1 MLMGEKSAYILVLA
15 VVSLLGLGI
24 VMLLSTSVFIA
35 DRTDIYHDVHRQ
47 LVWLVLGVI
56 TCVFF
61 AVIDYRFWNRSRWL
75 WFGLSCMLLV
85 LCFLSP
91 FAQPANGAYRWIGGG
106 EFGFDFARLQPS
118 EMAKLAVIFMVA
130 GWCTNARECIREVR
144 AGFIYPLGIALIPVV
159 LIACETDMGT
169 AALLTCV
176 TLTMLFVA
184 GSRIWLFAGSAVLS
198 VFILAFAVIQNPNR
212 WQRFVAFMD
221 LEAHKTGLGLQQ
233 WRAKLALGE
242 GGLSGLGLGE
252 GREKLM
258 YLPFAHTDFI
268 FPMIGEEL
276 GARATLLVVFAFVIV
291 LIFGVLI
298 ANSAPDLFGK
308 LLGFGIVTL
317 ISIQAALNI
326 AVTTA
331 VLPNKGLPLPF
342 VSYGGSNLLFSL
354 AGIGILLNIYRQGS
368 SIKSDETEK
377 LFDRCR
383 AVPRI

>member
-1 MLMGEKSAYILVLA
+1 MGEKSAYILVLA

-35 DRTDIYHDVHRQ
+35 DRADIYHDVHRQ
-47 LVWLVLGVI
+47 LVWLLLGSV

-61 AVIDYRFWNRSRWL
+61 AVIDYRFWKRSRWI
-75 WFGLSCMLLV
+75 WFGVACSLLV
-85 LCFLSP
+85 LCFFHP
-91 FAQPANGAYRWIGGG
+91 FAQPANGAYRWVGGG

-118 EMAKLAVIFMVA
+118 EMAKLAVVFMIA
-130 GWCTNARECIREVR
+130 GWCAHVGERIREVR

-184 GSRIWLFAGSAVLS
+184 GSRVWLFAGSAVMSLL
-198 VFILAFAVIQNPNR
+198 VLALAVWRNPNR
-212 WQRFVAFMD
+212 WERFIAFMD

-276 GARATLLVVFAFVIV
+276 GARATLLVVFAFVVV

-298 ANSAPDLFGK
+298 ANSAPDSFGK

-317 ISIQAALNI
+317 ITVQAALNI
-326 AVTTA
+326 GVTTG

-342 VSYGGSNLLFSL
+342 VSYGGSNLLFNL

-368 SIKSDETEK
+368 TLKSDEGDK

-383 AVPRI
+383 AIPRI

>member
-1 MLMGEKSAYILVLA
+1 MGEKSAYILVLM

-35 DRTDIYHDVHRQ
+35 DRADIYHDVHRQ
-47 LVWLVLGVI
+47 LVWLLLGVA

-61 AVIDYRFWNRSRWL
+61 TVIDYRFWERSRWV
-75 WFGLSCMLLV
+75 WFGVACSLLA
-85 LCFLSP
+85 LCFLHP
-91 FAQPANGAYRWIGGG
+91 FAQPANGSNRWIGGG

-118 EMAKLAVIFMVA
+118 EMAKLAVVFIIA
-130 GWCTNARECIREVR
+130 GWCSRAGERIREVR
-144 AGFIYPLGIALIPVV
+144 AGFIYPLGIALIPVA

-184 GSRIWLFAGSAVLS
+184 GSRIWLFAGSAVMSLL
-198 VFILAFAVIQNPNR
+198 VLALAVWRNPNR
-212 WQRFVAFMD
+212 WERFIAFID

-242 GGLSGLGLGE
+242 GGVSGLGLGE

-276 GARATLLVVFAFVIV
+276 GARATLLVILAFVVV
-291 LIFGVLI
+291 LVFGVLI
-298 ANSAPDLFGK
+298 ANSAPDSFGK

-317 ISIQAALNI
+317 ITVQAALNI
-326 AVTTA
+326 GVTTA

-354 AGIGILLNIYRQGS
+354 AGIGILLNIYRQGKTL
-368 SIKSDETEK
+368 KSDEMGK

>member
-1 MLMGEKSAYILVLA
+1 MGEKSAYILVLM

-35 DRTDIYHDVHRQ
+35 DRADIYHDVHRQ
-47 LVWLVLGVI
+47 LVWLLLGVV

-61 AVIDYRFWNRSRWL
+61 TVIDYRFWKRSRWI
-75 WFGLSCMLLV
+75 WFAVACALLV
-85 LCFLSP
+85 LCFVHP
-91 FAQPANGAYRWIGGG
+91 FAQPANGAHRWVGGS

-118 EMAKLAVIFMVA
+118 EMAKLAVVFIIA
-130 GWCTNARECIREVR
+130 GWCEQAGERIREVR

-184 GSRIWLFAGSAVLS
+184 GSRIWLFAGSAVMSLL
-198 VFILAFAVIQNPNR
+198 VLGLAVWRNPNR
-212 WQRFVAFMD
+212 WERLMAFID

-242 GGLSGLGLGE
+242 GGVSGLGLGE

-276 GARATLLVVFAFVIV
+276 GARATLLVVFAFVVV

-298 ANSAPDLFGK
+298 ANSAPDHFGK

-317 ISIQAALNI
+317 ITVQAALNI
-326 AVTTA
+326 GVTTA

-354 AGIGILLNIYRQGS
+354 AGIGILLNIYRQGNTLK
-368 SIKSDETEK
+368 IDEDGK

>member
-1 MLMGEKSAYILVLA
+1 
-15 VVSLLGLGI
+15 
-24 VMLLSTSVFIA
+24 
-35 DRTDIYHDVHRQ
+35 
-47 LVWLVLGVI
+47 
-56 TCVFF
+56 
-61 AVIDYRFWNRSRWL
+61 
-75 WFGLSCMLLV
+75 
-85 LCFLSP
+85 
-91 FAQPANGAYRWIGGG
+91 
-106 EFGFDFARLQPS
+106 
-118 EMAKLAVIFMVA
+118 
-130 GWCTNARECIREVR
+130 
-144 AGFIYPLGIALIPVV
+144 
-159 LIACETDMGT
+159 
-169 AALLTCV
+169 
-176 TLTMLFVA
+176 
-184 GSRIWLFAGSAVLS
+184 
-198 VFILAFAVIQNPNR
+198 
-212 WQRFVAFMD
+212 MD

-276 GARATLLVVFAFVIV
+276 GARATLLVVFAFVTV